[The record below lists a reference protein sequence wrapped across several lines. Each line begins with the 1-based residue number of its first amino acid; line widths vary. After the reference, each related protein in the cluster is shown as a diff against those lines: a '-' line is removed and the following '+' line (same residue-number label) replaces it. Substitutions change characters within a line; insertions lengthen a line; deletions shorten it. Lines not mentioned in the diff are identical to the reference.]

1 MKLESSKVIQQEPPK
16 SKLNQEMAIP
26 RNVLLIL
33 DKTNCN
39 SIDNPIASQAWY
51 LPRDAKRRRKSHQA
65 EKTRSKNNKEQ
76 NLGKMRYNFPA
87 H

>member
-33 DKTNCN
+33 DKTKLQF
-39 SIDNPIASQAWY
+39 D
-51 LPRDAKRRRKSHQA
+51 R
-65 EKTRSKNNKEQ
+65 
-76 NLGKMRYNFPA
+76 
-87 H
+87 